1 MKLEESVFFVRYKK
15 ESYHYFFVLGMG
27 GTHFL
32 PELVGPAVA
41 ADLLLTGRTVTAE
54 ELLELKI
61 VSKVTQTNIC
71 NSEQFKNLSNST
83 VLFQTGIA
91 YVSLRPC

>member
-1 MKLEESVFFVRYKK
+1 VKQIKSGLSLPYFVMIF
-15 ESYHYFFVLGMG
+15 SLIGMG

-41 ADLLLTGRTVTAE
+41 ADLLLTGRTVAAE

-61 VSKVTQTNIC
+61 VSKVNQNPKLC
-71 NSEQFKNLSNST
+71 N
-83 VLFQTGIA
+83 VLKVLLA
-91 YVSLRPC
+91 E

>member
-1 MKLEESVFFVRYKK
+1 
-15 ESYHYFFVLGMG
+15 MG

-41 ADLLLTGRTVTAE
+41 ADLLLTGRTVPAE

-61 VSKVTQTNIC
+61 VSKV
-71 NSEQFKNLSNST
+71 NLTSC
-83 VLFQTGIA
+83 I
-91 YVSLRPC
+91 RH